1 MESKLLRSIATYIQN
16 SQRAKWISSK
26 IFIISRLINRIKS
39 RLNGNNDDKES
50 IVYSSGNLF
59 SQIYLFFP
67 RLFGQRSF
75 LPTFHPNNLPEAV
88 LTLSKERL
96 LPTFPKSYTV
106 DSLRKSTTCSRS
118 FAFPFFLLGGIL
130 AWLEPSVIVVRLET
144 MGHLR
149 RSWFKKVSNR
159 V

>member
-50 IVYSSGNLF
+50 IVYSNGNLF

-88 LTLSKERL
+88 LTLSKERV

-106 DSLRKSTTCSRS
+106 DSLRRRTTCSRP
-118 FAFPFFLLGGIL
+118 FAFPFLYSGVFLLDLSHQLSRFG
-130 AWLEPSVIVVRLET
+130 
-144 MGHLR
+144 
-149 RSWFKKVSNR
+149 
-159 V
+159 